1 MQGVL
6 GESLT
11 TEQGKR
17 SAAQTAFNVL
27 ATLRCGVA
35 VDKHTACIHI
45 LRHFDCIRQ
54 REILKAVE
62 LTGK

>member
-27 ATLRCGVA
+27 ATLRC
-35 VDKHTACIHI
+35 DSLHTYI
-45 LRHFDCIRQ
+45 
-54 REILKAVE
+54 KAF
-62 LTGK
+62 